1 MRAFHVGFLAMS
13 VVLST
18 SPANAQTLFSWPD
31 TTVNIA
37 AYTTIEEC
45 QAVVSR
51 TLEYTAARND
61 LVSGRWGDTLS
72 LVDSLEI
79 PGMKA
84 LPSPVTETVRRCG
97 ARFAN
102 ADSVPLT
109 LFTVLGRLYLQAGWD
124 AKARALMERRLAAI
138 EPKDDTERAAVIDTI
153 VQILKAD
160 SRNRIGLRRSTMARE
175 IVAEHLPKV
184 SDRVKRLRVYSDM
197 MNFAVWEKP
206 QDSVTA
212 RVLRLANKMAIILD
226 SLTERELDDLLS
238 NYGILG
244 EGIDNAG
251 DFAARYYA
259 LINGSL
265 GKRAFLDSL
274 RRSTAAYV
282 KVKLDNWTRATG
294 MRPEAYYFG
303 NDPLGEHA
311 PPIEADIWL
320 GHDPAS
326 GPRPAP
332 GRVSLVVF
340 LNSHECNGVIT
351 SSSRLYGNCTWR
363 LAPLSRLEKRFPK
376 LEITVV
382 GQSNGY
388 FLYLKEGVTP
398 EKEAALT
405 KQWLETHGVD
415 APLAMTTRDFWRL
428 PDPDGRRMNSPT
440 DNSTNYSFGRNLKIA
455 NGRAFL
461 IDQDGIV
468 VHASEMNLS
477 AVFEDF
483 TAMIEILLQR
493 QVTGVVP

>member
-1 MRAFHVGFLAMS
+1 MS

-18 SPANAQTLFSWPD
+18 SPADAQTRFSWPD

-45 QAVVSR
+45 QAAVTR
-51 TLEYTAARND
+51 TLEYTDARND
-61 LVSGRWGDTLS
+61 LVSGRWTDTLP
-72 LVDSLEI
+72 LVDSLEM
-79 PGMKA
+79 PGKIA
-84 LPSPVTETVRRCG
+84 LPAPVTETARRCG

-102 ADSVPLT
+102 ADSIPLT
-109 LFTVLGRLYLQAGWD
+109 FFNVLVPLYLQAGWD

-138 EPKDDTERAAVIDTI
+138 KPKDDTERAAVIDTI
-153 VQILKAD
+153 IQILKAD
-160 SRNRIGLRRSTMARE
+160 SRNRIGLRRSAMARE

-184 SDRVKRLRVYSDM
+184 SDRPKRLRVYSEM
-197 MNFAVWEKP
+197 INFALAEN
-206 QDSVTA
+206 QDSVTGHA
-212 RVLRLANKMAIILD
+212 RRIADKMATILD
-226 SLTERELDDLLS
+226 SLTKRELDDLLS

-251 DFAARYYA
+251 DFVARYYA
-259 LINGSL
+259 MLNMSL
-265 GKRAFLDSL
+265 GKRTFLDSL

-282 KVKLDNWTRATG
+282 KVKRGNWARATG
-294 MRPEAYYFG
+294 MRPESYSFG
-303 NDPLGEHA
+303 NPLGEHA
-311 PPIEADIWL
+311 SPIKADIWL
-320 GHDPAS
+320 GHDPSS

-351 SSSRLYGNCTWR
+351 DPSMMYRNCAFNLT
-363 LAPLSRLEKRFPK
+363 PLSRLEKRFPK

-382 GQSNGY
+382 GQSDGY

-415 APLAMTTRDFWRL
+415 APLAMTTSDFFRL
-428 PDPDGRRMNSPT
+428 PDPDGRRINRPT
-440 DNSTNYSFGRNLKIA
+440 DNSANYSFGSNMKVPT
-455 NGRAFL
+455 GRAFL

-468 VHASEMNLS
+468 VHNSQITRTT
-477 AVFEDF
+477 VFEDF
-483 TAMIEILLQR
+483 AEMIEILLQR